1 MEGREIMLGTWLRRG
16 SISLLAAG
24 TLVTGSSA
32 QNSAAPEEFTLEL
45 DANFIAQSPGH
56 WESSG
61 AFTDEGKIL
70 AVTKHEPN
78 GYPHSRGPLSVIETL
93 SGSSGTFTWK
103 FTRNFTP
110 VTPGPPAGPVFLTN
124 GNWQMISGTGAYI
137 GITGQGTFTG
147 TLNVETGD
155 FHDSY
160 KGHVKLGGTSAF
172 EFRQV
177 PGQ

>member
-1 MEGREIMLGTWLRRG
+1 MRTTISHRVCL
-16 SISLLAAG
+16 SLLAAG
-24 TLVTGSSA
+24 TLITGSPA
-32 QNSAAPEEFTLEL
+32 QNSAAPENFTLEL

-61 AFTDEGKIL
+61 AFADEGIIL

-78 GYPHSRGPLSVIETL
+78 GYPHSRGPISVIETL
-93 SGSSGTFTWK
+93 SGSRGTFTWK
-103 FTRNFTP
+103 FIRNFTT
-110 VTPGPPAGPVFLTN
+110 VTPASGSPFAGPVFNT
-124 GNWQMISGTGAYI
+124 GGSWQLIEGTGAYT

-160 KGHVKLGGTSAF
+160 KGHVKLAGNSAL
-172 EFRQV
+172 EFRGV